1 MTRFA
6 LLLAAVAL
14 VAQAQVPSGPSP
26 TEQYHVGAQ
35 AYVDGDNARA
45 LAAVE
50 AGLEAAPDDAK
61 LQALRELI
69 EQQQQE
75 QDQQE
80 GGQQDDAQNRQDG
93 DQGDDGDEG
102 EQGDQ
107 PTPPQQPDDGGQEA
121 EQDQTRTQDPSEAQS
136 GEAPP
141 QPAAREPDE
150 MTPSQAERILDAVGG
165 EERLLL
171 RELRR
176 APTQRRRSD
185 KDW

>member
-1 MTRFA
+1 MIRP
-6 LLLAAVAL
+6 LLLLTAVAL
-14 VAQAQVPSGPSP
+14 LAQAQAPRGPSP

-35 AYVDGDNARA
+35 AYIDGDNARA
-45 LAAVE
+45 LRAVE
-50 AGLEAAPDDAK
+50 AGLAVAPDDAK
-61 LQALRELI
+61 LQALRDLL

-75 QDQQE
+75 QDQQD
-80 GGQQDDAQNRQDG
+80 GGQQDDAQNQDPG
-93 DQGDDGDEG
+93 DQGDEGDQGEDGDQQ
-102 EQGDQ
+102 EQDR
-107 PTPPQQPDDGGQEA
+107 PDDGGPEA
-121 EQDQTRTQDPSEAQS
+121 EQDQTRTQQPDEA
-136 GEAPP
+136 GAGDAPP

-150 MTPSQAERILDAVGG
+150 MSAAQAERILDAVGG

>member
-1 MTRFA
+1 MTRS
-6 LLLAAVAL
+6 LVLLAAVAF
-14 VAQAQVPSGPSP
+14 VAQAQVPRGPSP

-35 AYVDGDNARA
+35 AYIDGDNARA
-45 LAAVE
+45 LQAVE
-50 AGLEAAPDDAK
+50 TGLAVAPDDAK
-61 LQALRELI
+61 LRALHDLL

-75 QDQQE
+75 QDQQD
-80 GGQQDDAQNRQDG
+80 GGQQGDAQNQDAG
-93 DQGDDGDEG
+93 DQGDEGDQGEDG
-102 EQGDQ
+102 EQQRGD
-107 PTPPQQPDDGGQEA
+107 QPDDGGQEA
-121 EQDQTRTQDPSEAQS
+121 EQDQTRTQQPDEAGS
-136 GEAPP
+136 GDAPP

-150 MTPSQAERILDAVGG
+150 MSAAQAERILDAVGG